1 MRQISKVRLRTLA
14 AMASPAI
21 LLCVSGYAQRST
33 PPTVAAGPA
42 LPVFEVADVHGSA
55 RTQYPSVRG
64 GGLHGDRYLLRQAT
78 MVDLIAVAYKVDPLN
93 VIGGPAWLELDRFD
107 IVAKVPRATS
117 QETSALMLRSLL
129 GDRFKLD
136 VQADTRPLP
145 AYVLT
150 AGKSPKLKQ
159 AEGSGEQ
166 FCNFQQPAKDAAPAA
181 RMNITFACRNTTMEE
196 FAQFLHNVG
205 RPYMARPVVDATQLK
220 GAWDFEFQ
228 WSFQPPRAGA
238 DGITIFDALEKQLGL
253 KLELKSTPLSVVVV
267 NSVNEAPTP
276 NPPEVAEALPPRA
289 PAEFEVAIIRPHAPK
304 EKHFG
309 ISINGGNINVQFGS
323 LETLISF
330 AWDID
335 KEMIVRGSYVLTEDR
350 DFFDITGKAS
360 TDAPAG
366 PGSGPGVDIDD
377 LREMMRS
384 LLAERFQLK
393 VHAADLPFD
402 AYTLY
407 AASPIPK
414 MKKADPANRASCKPG
429 PGPDGK
435 DPRVDNPALTRLISC
450 QNVTMSQFAA
460 QLRTLAPGNIKT
472 EVLDKTGLTGAYD
485 FTLYWSG
492 ENDGPGAA
500 PPPGEAASDPSR
512 AIPYT
517 EALNKQLGLK
527 LEKQKRPVSML
538 VIDHI
543 EQKPTE
549 N

>member
-1 MRQISKVRLRTLA
+1 M
-14 AMASPAI
+14 
-21 LLCVSGYAQRST
+21 
-33 PPTVAAGPA
+33 
-42 LPVFEVADVHGSA
+42 
-55 RTQYPSVRG
+55 RG

-78 MVDLIAVAYKVDPLN
+78 MVDLIAAAYKVDPLN

-107 IVAKVPRATS
+107 IAAKVPRATS
-117 QETSALMLRSLL
+117 QETAALMLRALL
-129 GDRFKLD
+129 ADRFELD
-136 VQADTRPLP
+136 VQSDVRPQP

-150 AGKSPKLKQ
+150 AGKSPKLKP

-166 FCNFQQPAKDAAPAA
+166 GCNFQQPAKDAPPAV
-181 RMNITFACRNTTMEE
+181 RMNITFACRNTTMES

-205 RPYMARPVVDATQLK
+205 RPYMARPVVDSTELK
-220 GAWDFEFQ
+220 GAWDFDFQ
-228 WSFQPPRAGA
+228 WSFQPPRAGT
-238 DGITIFDALEKQLGL
+238 DGITIFDAVDKQLGL
-253 KLELKSTPLSVVVV
+253 KLELKSAPLSVVVV
-267 NSVNEAPTP
+267 NSVNEMPTP
-276 NPPEVAEALPPRA
+276 NPPDVAKTLPPRA
-289 PAEFEVAIIRPHAPK
+289 PAEFEVAIVRPHAPK

-309 ISINGGNINVQFGS
+309 ISINGGTINVQFGS
-323 LETLISF
+323 LETLIAF

-335 KEMIVRGSYVLTEDR
+335 KEMIVRGSYVLTDDQ

-360 TDAPAG
+360 TEAPAAG
-366 PGSGPGVDIDD
+366 PAGSPGVDIDD

-384 LLAERFQLK
+384 LLADRFQLK
-393 VHAADLPFD
+393 VHAEDRPFD
-402 AYTLY
+402 AYTLF
-407 AASPIPK
+407 AGASGPK
-414 MKKADPANRASCKPG
+414 MKQADPANRASCKPG

-435 DPRVDNPALTRLISC
+435 DPRIDNPALTRLISC
-450 QNVTMSQFAA
+450 RNVTMAQFAA
-460 QLRTLAPGNIKT
+460 QFRTLAPGNIKT
-472 EVLDKTGLTGAYD
+472 EVLDQTGLPGAYD

-512 AIPYT
+512 AIPLT
-517 EALNKQLGLK
+517 DALNKQLGLK